1 MSSDAEWC
9 LLLAA
14 ESVEL
19 RRLLGPTAWAVFEEL
34 LLASTSRPDGRQAS
48 MSVRSLPQRLGLAK
62 DTVARA
68 LTRLRRADLVTP
80 IQSRTSAGAFGAGR
94 YLLTVPD
101 SIAIQ
106 AVSHLTA
113 ANTRS
118 RSPQPRGSQL
128 ALAIDA

>member
-1 MSSDAEWC
+1 

-34 LLASTSRPDGRQAS
+34 LLVSTSTADGRQAS
-48 MSVRSLPQRLGLAK
+48 MSVRSLAQRLGLAK

-68 LTRLRRADLVTP
+68 LTRLRRAGLVTP
-80 IQSRTSAGAFGAGR
+80 IQSRSSSGVFGVGS
-94 YLLTVPD
+94 YLLTIPD
-101 SIAIQ
+101 SIAVQ
-106 AVSHLTA
+106 AVSPLTRV
-113 ANTRS
+113 NTRS

-128 ALAIDA
+128 SLAIDG

>member
-14 ESVEL
+14 ESLQL

-34 LLASTSRPDGRQAS
+34 LLVSTSTSHGRQAS
-48 MSVRSLPQRLGLAK
+48 MSMRSLAQRLGLAK
-62 DTVARA
+62 DTVARE
-68 LTRLRRADLVTP
+68 LTRLRRAGLVTP
-80 IQSRTSAGAFGAGR
+80 IQSRTSAGVFAAGS
-94 YLLTVPD
+94 YLLTIPD

-106 AVSHLTA
+106 AVSPLTRA
-113 ANTRS
+113 STRS

>member
-1 MSSDAEWC
+1 MSADAGCC

-34 LLASTSRPDGRQAS
+34 LLVSTSTPRGRQAS
-48 MSVRSLPQRLGLAK
+48 MSVRSLARRLGLAK

-68 LTRLRRADLVTP
+68 LTRLRRAGLVTP
-80 IQSRTSAGAFGAGR
+80 VQSRTSAGVFAAGS
-94 YLLTVPD
+94 YLLTIPD

-106 AVSHLTA
+106 AVSPLTRA
-113 ANTRS
+113 STRS
-118 RSPQPRGSQL
+118 RSRQPRGSQL